1 MNEPAIA
8 FENVS
13 KKYPHYHHMTGG
25 LKNFLLHLPRELK
38 KLKSSWYEAFHDVSF
53 TVNKGETFGIIGKN
67 GAGKSTALGLMAG
80 VLRPTTGK
88 VTVRGR
94 VSPLLELGAGFH
106 VELTGAENIVLN
118 GILLGLTRKEVLSRF
133 DEIVH
138 FSELEEFID
147 QPVRVYSSGMLA
159 RLGFSIIAH
168 LSPEILLIDEILAV
182 GDFAFQA
189 KCLAKIREFKSQ
201 GVTIVLVSHAMKDVE
216 QICDRVAWIENHR
229 LAAIG
234 APRAIIERFCPGAL

>member
-1 MNEPAIA
+1 MSEAIIS

-13 KKYPHYHHMTGG
+13 KKYPHYHHFTGG
-25 LKNFLLHLPRELK
+25 LKYFLLHFAREFK
-38 KLKSSWYEAFHDVSF
+38 KLRNSQYEAFHDISF
-53 TVNKGETFGIIGKN
+53 TIDRGETFGIIGKN

-88 VTVRGR
+88 VTVKGK

-118 GILLGLTRKEVLSRF
+118 GILLGLTKKEVLAKF
-133 DEIVH
+133 EEIVN
-138 FSELEEFID
+138 FAELEEFID

-168 LSPEILLIDEILAV
+168 LDPEILLIDEILAV

-189 KCLAKIREFKSQ
+189 KCLAKIREFKRN
-201 GVTIVLVSHAMKDVE
+201 GVTIVLVSHSMKDVE

-234 APRAIIERFCPGAL
+234 EPRGTIERFCPGAL